1 MVRNGTW
8 QLNFKFQTET
18 FSVQKK
24 KQKHFLTTYRMRPE
38 WEEEGI
44 FPILKEEVRRAL
56 VSDMFL
62 MTLTDPL
69 N

>member
-1 MVRNGTW
+1 
-8 QLNFKFQTET
+8 
-18 FSVQKK
+18 
-24 KQKHFLTTYRMRPE
+24 MRPE